1 MIDGSIWS
9 LGGITMSALESKGI
23 LLISI
28 VADVLRLEKE
38 GRISREDLEEELC
51 PDALKVLDTGVSPV
65 SWYNPLVYRDLARIL
80 MRLEGKGS
88 RDMEYLRKRGE
99 RAGQRL
105 LESGVYQQLDYL
117 KRQVGSR
124 EKPESRESFEQSLRL
139 IVSMPAGFM
148 KGGKWAVEQDP
159 DYPDRVQ
166 IALTGIDGLPE
177 ENAQATCSHIAWR
190 YEREGPNKITYRMDK
205 DISALRFGS
214 ADDGD

>member
-1 MIDGSIWS
+1 
-9 LGGITMSALESKGI
+9 MSDLDSKGI
-23 LLISI
+23 LLISV

-38 GRISREDLEEELC
+38 DRISRDELEEELG

-65 SWYNPLVYRDLARIL
+65 SWYSPLVYRDLARVL

-124 EKPESRESFEQSLRL
+124 TEPVSRESFEQSLRL

-148 KGGKWAVEQDP
+148 KGGKWTVEQDP
-159 DYPDRVQ
+159 DHPDRVQ
-166 IALTGIDGLPE
+166 IVVTGVDGLPE
-177 ENAQATCSHIAWR
+177 ENAQATCGIFTGVSLHGGSRVAWR
-190 YEREGPNKITYRMDK
+190 YERQGPNKIAYRMDR
-205 DISALRFGS
+205 DISAVRYGS
-214 ADDGD
+214 ADDGK